1 MSAATEKRPVA
12 TEQRTEQIKPAK
24 AKREWTRPGA
34 IVTSIVMIPIGIIVG
49 LPFYYILVNTFKTQ
63 QETAA
68 APLALPTEWRLDTY
82 QRVLEG
88 QPIAQVFLN
97 TLVVTVV
104 SIVLML
110 LIGSLAAF
118 SVIMRRS
125 KLINVVFVIAF
136 LVPGQVTLIPLYR
149 LFAELRLVDSLQ
161 GLIVLYTA
169 GSVFCYFLIVGY
181 MRSIPGEMIEA
192 AKLDGAGPWQI
203 YWRIAL
209 PLIRPILITVG
220 VFQTMWVWNDFL
232 TPVVFLSSPQ
242 NQTLVLQ
249 VYKAVG
255 EFSVDWPA
263 FLALSVIALLPMVIF
278 FVAMQRYIVNGLLA
292 GSVKG

>member
-1 MSAATEKRPVA
+1 MSRTVAAPA
-12 TEQRTEQIKPAK
+12 TAPDPAAAPARTAVRRSELL
-24 AKREWTRPGA
+24 RPGA
-34 IVTSIVMIPIGIIVG
+34 LLTSAIMLPLALIVG
-49 LPFYYILVNTFKTQ
+49 LPFYYIVVNTFKTQ
-63 QETAA
+63 AETAA
-68 APLALPTEWRLDTY
+68 APLALPTVWRLDTY
-82 QRVLEG
+82 TRVIESV
-88 QPIAQVFLN
+88 PIVQAFGN
-97 TLVVTVV
+97 TLLVTAV
-104 SIVLML
+104 SIMLML

-118 SVIMRRS
+118 SVILRRS
-125 KLINVVFVIAF
+125 RFVTIVFVIAF

-149 LFAELRLVDSLQ
+149 LFAQLGLVDSLW
-161 GLIVLYTA
+161 GLILMYTA

-181 MRSIPGEMIEA
+181 MRTIPGEMIEA
-192 AKLDGAGPWQI
+192 AKLDGASPFQI

-263 FLALSVIALLPMVIF
+263 FLALSVLALIPMVIF
-278 FVAMQRYIVNGLLA
+278 FVAMQRHIVNGLLA

>member
-1 MSAATEKRPVA
+1 MSRAIA
-12 TEQRTEQIKPAK
+12 RTRSPLL
-24 AKREWTRPGA
+24 RPGA
-34 IVTSIVMIPIGIIVG
+34 LLLTAVMVPLACIVG
-49 LPFYYILVNTFKTQ
+49 LPFYYIVVNTFKTQ
-63 QETAA
+63 AETALS
-68 APLALPTEWRLDTY
+68 PLALPSQWRLDTY
-82 QRVLEG
+82 ARVLNDV
-88 QPIAQVFLN
+88 PIVQAFLN
-97 TLVVTVV
+97 TLLVTGV

-110 LIGSLAAF
+110 AIGSLAAF
-118 SVIMRRS
+118 SVIMRKSRF
-125 KLINVVFVIAF
+125 ITVVFVIAF

-149 LFAELRLVDSLQ
+149 LFAELRLVDSLL
-161 GLIVLYTA
+161 GLVLLYTA

-181 MRSIPGEMIEA
+181 MRTIPGEMIEA
-192 AKLDGAGPWQI
+192 AKLDGANPFQI

-249 VYKAVG
+249 VYKAVS
-255 EFSVDWPA
+255 EFAVDWPA
-263 FLALSVIALLPMVIF
+263 FLALSVLALLPMVVF
-278 FVAMQRYIVNGLLA
+278 FVAMQRHIVNGLLA

>member
-1 MSAATEKRPVA
+1 MTTTTARPAARPAVL
-12 TEQRTEQIKPAK
+12 
-24 AKREWTRPGA
+24 RPRA
-34 IVTSIVMIPIGIIVG
+34 IVTTIIMVPLACIVG
-49 LPFYYILVNTFKTQ
+49 LPFYYIVVNTFKTQ
-63 QETAA
+63 AETAA
-68 APLALPTEWRLDTY
+68 APLALPTAWRLDTY
-82 QRVLEG
+82 ARVLNDV
-88 QPIAQVFLN
+88 PIVQAFGN
-97 TLVVTVV
+97 TLLVTVV
-104 SIVLML
+104 SILLML

-118 SVIMRRS
+118 SVILRRS
-125 KLINVVFVIAF
+125 RLISVVFVIAF

-149 LFAELRLVDSLQ
+149 FFAQLGLVDSLL
-161 GLIVLYTA
+161 GLILLYTA

-181 MRSIPGEMIEA
+181 MRTIPGEMIEA
-192 AKLDGAGPWQI
+192 AKLDGASPLQI

-242 NQTLVLQ
+242 NSTLVLQ

-255 EFSVDWPA
+255 EFTVDWPA
-263 FLALSVIALLPMVIF
+263 FLALSVLALIPMVVF
-278 FVAMQRYIVNGLLA
+278 FVAMQRHIVNGLLA

>member
-1 MSAATEKRPVA
+1 MSTGTELSTRTPRSTRPAVL
-12 TEQRTEQIKPAK
+12 
-24 AKREWTRPGA
+24 RPGA
-34 IVTSIVMIPIGIIVG
+34 IIVTLVMVPLACIVG

-63 QETAA
+63 AETAA
-68 APLALPTEWRLDTY
+68 SPLGLPVEWRLDTY
-82 QRVLEG
+82 ARVLESV
-88 QPIAQVFLN
+88 PIVQAFLN
-97 TLVVTVV
+97 TLLVTGV

-118 SVIMRRS
+118 SVILRRS
-125 KLINVVFVIAF
+125 KVITVVFVIAF

-149 LFAELRLVDSLQ
+149 LFAELRLVDSLT

-181 MRSIPGEMIEA
+181 MRTIPGEMIEA
-192 AKLDGAGPWQI
+192 AKLDGASPVQI

-242 NQTLVLQ
+242 KQTLVLQ

-255 EFSVDWPA
+255 EFAVDWPA
-263 FLALSVIALLPMVIF
+263 FLTLSVLALLPMVIF
-278 FVAMQRYIVNGLLA
+278 FVAMQRHIVSGLLA

>member
-1 MSAATEKRPVA
+1 MSTGTELSTRAPRSTRPAVL
-12 TEQRTEQIKPAK
+12 
-24 AKREWTRPGA
+24 RPGA
-34 IVTSIVMIPIGIIVG
+34 ILVTLVMVPLACIVG

-63 QETAA
+63 AETAA
-68 APLALPTEWRLDTY
+68 SPLGLPAEWRLDTY
-82 QRVLEG
+82 ARVLESV
-88 QPIAQVFLN
+88 PIVQAFLN
-97 TLVVTVV
+97 TLLVTGV

-118 SVIMRRS
+118 SVILRRS
-125 KLINVVFVIAF
+125 KVITVVFVIAF

-149 LFAELRLVDSLQ
+149 LFAELRLVDSLT

-181 MRSIPGEMIEA
+181 MRTIPGEMIEA
-192 AKLDGAGPWQI
+192 AKLDGASPVQI

-242 NQTLVLQ
+242 KQTLVLQ

-255 EFSVDWPA
+255 EFAVDWPA
-263 FLALSVIALLPMVIF
+263 FLTLSVLALLPMVIF
-278 FVAMQRYIVNGLLA
+278 FVAMQRHIVSGLLA

>member
-1 MSAATEKRPVA
+1 MSTGTELSTRAPRSTRPAVL
-12 TEQRTEQIKPAK
+12 
-24 AKREWTRPGA
+24 RPGA
-34 IVTSIVMIPIGIIVG
+34 ILVTLVMVPLACIVG

-63 QETAA
+63 AETAA
-68 APLALPTEWRLDTY
+68 SPLGLPVEWRLDTY
-82 QRVLEG
+82 ARVLESV
-88 QPIAQVFLN
+88 PIVQAFLN
-97 TLVVTVV
+97 TLLVTGV

-118 SVIMRRS
+118 SVILRRS
-125 KLINVVFVIAF
+125 KVITVVFVIAF

-149 LFAELRLVDSLQ
+149 LFAELRLVDSLT

-181 MRSIPGEMIEA
+181 MRTIPGEMIEA
-192 AKLDGAGPWQI
+192 AKLDGASPVQI

-242 NQTLVLQ
+242 KQTLVLQ

-255 EFSVDWPA
+255 EFAVDWPA
-263 FLALSVIALLPMVIF
+263 FLTLSVLALLPMVIF
-278 FVAMQRYIVNGLLA
+278 FVAMQRHIVSGLLA

>member
-1 MSAATEKRPVA
+1 MSTGTELATRTPRSTRPAVL
-12 TEQRTEQIKPAK
+12 
-24 AKREWTRPGA
+24 RPGA
-34 IVTSIVMIPIGIIVG
+34 ILVTLVMVPLACIVG

-63 QETAA
+63 AETAA
-68 APLALPTEWRLDTY
+68 SPLGLPVEWRLDTY
-82 QRVLEG
+82 ARVLESV
-88 QPIAQVFLN
+88 PIVQAFLN
-97 TLVVTVV
+97 TLLVTGV

-118 SVIMRRS
+118 SVILRRS
-125 KLINVVFVIAF
+125 KVITVVFVIAF

-149 LFAELRLVDSLQ
+149 LFAELRLVDSLT

-181 MRSIPGEMIEA
+181 MRTIPGEMIEA
-192 AKLDGAGPWQI
+192 AKLDGASPVQI

-242 NQTLVLQ
+242 KQTLVLQ

-255 EFSVDWPA
+255 EFAVDWPA
-263 FLALSVIALLPMVIF
+263 FLTLSVLALLPMVIF
-278 FVAMQRYIVNGLLA
+278 FVAMQRHIVSGLLA

>member
-1 MSAATEKRPVA
+1 MTTTTTARPAARPAVL
-12 TEQRTEQIKPAK
+12 
-24 AKREWTRPGA
+24 RPRA
-34 IVTSIVMIPIGIIVG
+34 IVTTIIMVPLACIVG
-49 LPFYYILVNTFKTQ
+49 LPFYYIVVNTFKTQ
-63 QETAA
+63 AETAA
-68 APLALPTEWRLDTY
+68 APLALPTAWRLDTY
-82 QRVLEG
+82 ARVLNDV
-88 QPIAQVFLN
+88 PIVQAFGN
-97 TLVVTVV
+97 TLLVTVV
-104 SIVLML
+104 SILLML

-118 SVIMRRS
+118 SVILRRS
-125 KLINVVFVIAF
+125 RLISVVFVIAF

-149 LFAELRLVDSLQ
+149 FFAQLGLVDSLL
-161 GLIVLYTA
+161 GLILLYTA

-181 MRSIPGEMIEA
+181 MRTIPGEMIEA
-192 AKLDGAGPWQI
+192 AKLDGASPLQI

-242 NQTLVLQ
+242 HSTLVLQ

-255 EFSVDWPA
+255 EFTVDWPA
-263 FLALSVIALLPMVIF
+263 FLALSVLALIPMVVF
-278 FVAMQRYIVNGLLA
+278 FVAMQRHIVNGLLA

>member
-1 MSAATEKRPVA
+1 MSAATEKSAVA
-12 TEQRTEQIKPAK
+12 TEQRTDRVQPAK

-68 APLALPTEWRLDTY
+68 SPLALPTEWRLDTY

-88 QPIAQVFLN
+88 QPIAQVFAN
-97 TLVVTVV
+97 TLVVTAV